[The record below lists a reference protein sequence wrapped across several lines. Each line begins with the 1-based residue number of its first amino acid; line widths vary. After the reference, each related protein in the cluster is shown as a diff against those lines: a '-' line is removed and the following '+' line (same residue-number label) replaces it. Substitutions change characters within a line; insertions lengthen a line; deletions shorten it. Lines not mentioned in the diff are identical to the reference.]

1 MTIDEVMTR
10 ARRSGGG
17 AAGDASDAMAAA
29 AATTPAAIMAIFE
42 IESSENGR
50 WDQNNHKT
58 VLFCS
63 LRLDERG
70 NTQVSLCMSRKMCT
84 SHSPDLQSMRI
95 HQPFPRGSR
104 KP

>member
-29 AATTPAAIMAIFE
+29 ASTPAAIMAIFACE
-42 IESSENGR
+42 NQNGR
-50 WDQNNHKT
+50 WHQNNYKNGS
-58 VLFCS
+58 VLF
-63 LRLDERG
+63 
-70 NTQVSLCMSRKMCT
+70 T
-84 SHSPDLQSMRI
+84 SVTLHVQENVHFPQNHSPDLQSMRI